1 MKIAFIGLGIMGEAM
16 CENILKK
23 HDDTVYVY
31 DVLPEKAQP
40 LAQTGAV
47 VCAGAAEAAQNAD
60 VIFSMV
66 PKSEHSR
73 QVYSGLLAAG
83 VLTPGKICVDM
94 STIDPAVSREL
105 AALVKQAGAQFL
117 DAPVVK
123 SRPAAEAGKLGIYV
137 GGDEEAFGT
146 VLPLLRYM
154 GENVVRMGENGKG
167 LVMKICHNALVAQ
180 IQNGVNE
187 TLALAAANGVPVEA
201 FAEAISYGGGQNFY
215 LDSKKGPLARE
226 DYTTAFSI
234 ENMAKDLGIC
244 MALAAE
250 SGVSMPGGAN
260 AKRVYDAA
268 LAAGLGQEDFCATI
282 KIVKGN
288 GAKGETAND
297 KNAGGAI
304 AGQELAGDVTA
315 ADKTAPDK
323 MKKGDA

>member
-16 CENILKK
+16 CDNILKK

-31 DVLPEKAQP
+31 DVMPEKAQP
-40 LAQTGAV
+40 FAQRGAV
-47 VCAGAAEAAQNAD
+47 VCAGAAGAAGAAQDAD

-73 QVYSGLLAAG
+73 QVYTELLAAG
-83 VLTPGKICVDM
+83 VLKPGKICVDM

-105 AALVKQAGAQFL
+105 AALVKQTGAQFL

-137 GGDEEAFGT
+137 GGDEDAFGT

-154 GENVVRMGENGKG
+154 GENVIRMGENGKG

-187 TLALAAANGVPVEA
+187 TLALAAANGIEIDT
-201 FAEAISYGGGQNFY
+201 FAEAVSYGGGQNFY

-226 DYTTAFSI
+226 DYATAFSV

-244 MALAAE
+244 VALAAE
-250 SGVSMPGGAN
+250 CSVSMPGGAN

-268 LAAGLGQEDFCATI
+268 LAAGLGKEDFCATI
-282 KIVKGN
+282 KIVKGAA
-288 GAKGETAND
+288 GGE
-297 KNAGGAI
+297 NAGKSAK
-304 AGQELAGDVTA
+304 E
-315 ADKTAPDK
+315 
-323 MKKGDA
+323 DA

>member
-40 LAQTGAV
+40 FAQKGAV

-73 QVYSGLLAAG
+73 QVYTGLLAAG
-83 VLTPGKICVDM
+83 VLKPGKVCVDM

-105 AALVKQAGAQFL
+105 AALVKQTGAQFL

-146 VLPLLRYM
+146 VLPLLGYM
-154 GENVVRMGENGKG
+154 GENVVRMGVNGKG

-187 TLALAAANGVPVEA
+187 TLALAGVNGIGIDA

-244 MALAAE
+244 MALAE
-250 SGVSMPGGAN
+250 QCGVSMPGGAN
-260 AKRVYDAA
+260 AKRVYDTA
-268 LAAGLGQEDFCATI
+268 LAAGLGKEDFCATI
-282 KIVKGN
+282 KIVKDINAGDTN
-288 GAKGETAND
+288 AKGKNPGDANAGSETA
-297 KNAGGAI
+297 
-304 AGQELAGDVTA
+304 GDEA
-315 ADKTAPDK
+315 AKE
-323 MKKGDA
+323 DA